1 MKPTVEIQ
9 SSGSS
14 QSVILWRSYGYLRPH
29 WKLVTGV
36 YLTMVLID
44 LIAMVN
50 PQVLRWAID
59 SGIGTGNDSLLTL
72 AVGGLLALVLIK
84 GVLTYYEGVWTEIAS
99 QSVAYDLRNALQR
112 KITELSFSFHDQAEA
127 GDLLSRAV
135 QDVERIRFLTGRA
148 IFRIIESIFLM
159 IITAGVMLWMNPR
172 LGLLALVAMPVLLI
186 RSIRFGRVFRPL
198 SLQIQ
203 KQLSVLTTRVEQNLR
218 GVRVVKTFAQ
228 EDAEIKRFAI
238 ENQKW
243 YDLSARSVS
252 LQANNMPLLNL
263 IADISSVAILLY
275 GGTLVINHA
284 LTLGEL
290 VAFTTYVAQLVT
302 PVRYLG
308 MVLPAITIAAASA
321 ERVFEILDTAP
332 LVADEPGAPSL
343 VPTQG
348 EVRFDNVSFA
358 YGRQTGVLKD
368 ISFVASPHQIIALL
382 GATGSGKTSVVN
394 LIPRFY
400 DPTAGCITIDG
411 TDIQTVSLN
420 SLRSQIGMVLQETTL
435 FAASIRE
442 NIAFGK
448 PEATQPEIEAAA
460 QAAQAHDFIMQMPD
474 GYDTA
479 VGERGRTLS
488 GGQKQRLA
496 IARALLTDPR
506 ILILDDATSS
516 VDSETEHLIQVALDR
531 VMQGRTTFVIAHR
544 LSTVH
549 AADLI
554 LVLDKGRI
562 VARGR
567 HADLL
572 QSSPLYAGIYH
583 QQLKPGSVSIELRIS
598 YEFWNRRVQF
608 GHGPTRRDG
617 ELRGRRW
624 AAQADLQSACGD
636 APAGLPAPLHET
648 DDGSICGHAGGLRLD
663 VVDPVSVE
671 NHRGHLYRSGR

>member
-1 MKPTVEIQ
+1 MTPTIKKQASQV
-9 SSGSS
+9 S
-14 QSVILWRSYGYLRPH
+14 QSTILLRCFGYLRPH
-29 WKLVTGV
+29 WKFVTGV

-50 PQVLRWAID
+50 PQLIRWTID
-59 SGIGTGNDSLLTL
+59 QGIGASDDSLLTF

-84 GVLTYYEGVWTEIAS
+84 GVLTYYEGLWTEIAS

-127 GDLLSRAV
+127 GDLLSRAI

-148 IFRIIESIFLM
+148 IFRIIESTFLM
-159 IITAGVMLWMNPR
+159 ALTAVMMIWMNPQ
-172 LGLLALVAMPVLLI
+172 LGLLAVASMPLLI
-186 RSIRFGRVFRPL
+186 VRSVTFGRIFRPL

-203 KQLSVLTTRVEQNLR
+203 KQLAVLTTRVEQNLR

-228 EDAEIKRFAI
+228 EEAEIKRFAS

-243 YDLSARSVS
+243 YDLSARSAS

-263 IADISSVAILLY
+263 IANISSVVILLY

-290 VAFTTYVAQLVT
+290 VAFTTYVAQIVT

-308 MVLPAITIAAASA
+308 MVLPAITIAGSSA

-332 LVADEPGAPSL
+332 LVADAPAAPDL
-343 VPTQG
+343 VLERG
-348 EVRFDNVSFA
+348 EVVFDNVSFA
-358 YGRQTGVLKD
+358 YGRQAGVLKD
-368 ISFVASPHQIIALL
+368 ISFVAKPRQVIALL

-400 DPTAGCITIDG
+400 DPTAGRITIDG
-411 TDIQTVSLN
+411 TDIHSVSLN

-448 PEATQPEIEAAA
+448 PEATQAEIEAAA
-460 QAAQAHDFIMQMPD
+460 QAAQAHEFITQLPD
-474 GYDTA
+474 GYDTE

-549 AADLI
+549 SADLI

-567 HADLL
+567 HTDLMH
-572 QSSPLYAGIYH
+572 SSPLYASIYH
-583 QQLKPGSVSIELRIS
+583 QQLKPGNANL
-598 YEFWNRRVQF
+598 
-608 GHGPTRRDG
+608 
-617 ELRGRRW
+617 
-624 AAQADLQSACGD
+624 AQKDQ
-636 APAGLPAPLHET
+636 
-648 DDGSICGHAGGLRLD
+648 
-663 VVDPVSVE
+663 
-671 NHRGHLYRSGR
+671 